1 MSERKDIDAIVGATV
16 KLEESLNKRISEL
29 EKIVQDRKEYDLY
42 LAKGGLIEQMI
53 IRYAELKEANIVRHN
68 ECSGVYDDLLSL
80 KEVLQKDYQF
90 KIEKLPDNELK
101 AHYEGLLEKFDEDS
115 GGEE

>member
-1 MSERKDIDAIVGATV
+1 MSDDERIKNLELLYDQLSNWSVGIDKKIEVKDGAWDVRTRNIQNM
-16 KLEESLNKRISEL
+16 EEKVEEL

-53 IRYAELKEANIVRHN
+53 IRYAELKE
-68 ECSGVYDDLLSL
+68 
-80 KEVLQKDYQF
+80 
-90 KIEKLPDNELK
+90 KLDGK
-101 AHYEGLLEKFDEDS
+101 DS

>member
-53 IRYAELKEANIVRHN
+53 IRYAELKEKHGELDESYCSSMELIKTSLENLLRRVR
-68 ECSGVYDDLLSL
+68 
-80 KEVLQKDYQF
+80 
-90 KIEKLPDNELK
+90 KL
-101 AHYEGLLEKFDEDS
+101 EGKDS